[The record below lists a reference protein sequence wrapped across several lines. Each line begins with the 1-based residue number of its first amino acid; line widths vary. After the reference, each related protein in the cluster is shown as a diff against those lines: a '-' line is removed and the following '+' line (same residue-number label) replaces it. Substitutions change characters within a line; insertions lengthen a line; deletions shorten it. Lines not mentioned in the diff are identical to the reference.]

1 MTYINKM
8 RFVFITI
15 TLSLYITSS
24 KAELLKPNPSIK
36 PQEVISIQLSALQ
49 KNSIPFNNAGI
60 TQTWEFAHPSNR
72 QYTGPIEKF
81 ILMMYSPSYIIMLDH
96 KFHNIIQVS
105 LEDDIA
111 FFFIELTD
119 KIGNEFGFQ
128 WTLQKVLNEG
138 NYKNCWMTVGVS
150 QPIPLAKST

>member
-1 MTYINKM
+1 M
-8 RFVFITI
+8 RFILITI
-15 TLSLYITSS
+15 ILYLYLTPL
-24 KAELLKPNPSIK
+24 KAELFKPNPYIS
-36 PQEVISIQLSALQ
+36 PEEVISIQLSALQ

-72 QYTGPIEKF
+72 QYTGPLEKF
-81 ILMMYSPSYIIMLDH
+81 ILMMYSPSYIIMLEH
-96 KFHNIIQVS
+96 QSYKIIHVS
-105 LEDDIA
+105 QKDDTA

-119 KIGNEFGFQ
+119 IPGNKFGFK
-128 WTLQKVLNEG
+128 WTLQKVLTEG

>member
-1 MTYINKM
+1 M
-8 RFVFITI
+8 RFILIIIIFF
-15 TLSLYITSS
+15 LYIIPL

-36 PQEVISIQLSALQ
+36 PEEVISIQLLALQ
-49 KNSIPFNNAGI
+49 NNSVPFNNARK
-60 TQTWEFAHPSNR
+60 TQTWEIAHPSNR
-72 QYTGPIEKF
+72 QYTGPLEKF

-96 KFHNIIQVS
+96 QFHKIISVS
-105 LEDDIA
+105 QEDDIA

-119 KIGNEFGFQ
+119 KPGNKFGFQ
-128 WTLQKVLNEG
+128 WTLQKVLTEG

>member
-1 MTYINKM
+1 M
-8 RFVFITI
+8 RFILITI
-15 TLSLYITSS
+15 IFFLYIIPL

-36 PQEVISIQLSALQ
+36 PEEVISIQLLALQ
-49 KNSIPFNNAGI
+49 NNSVPFNNAGI

-72 QYTGPIEKF
+72 QNTGPLEKF
-81 ILMMYSPSYIIMLDH
+81 ILMMYSPSYIIMLEHQLH
-96 KFHNIIQVS
+96 KIIPVS
-105 LEDDIA
+105 QEDDIA

-119 KIGNEFGFQ
+119 KPGNKFGFQ
-128 WTLQKVLNEG
+128 WTLQKVLTEG

>member
-1 MTYINKM
+1 M
-8 RFVFITI
+8 RFILIIIIVFI
-15 TLSLYITSS
+15 YIIPL

-36 PQEVISIQLSALQ
+36 PEEVISIQLLALQ
-49 KNSIPFNNAGI
+49 KNNVPFNNAGI

-72 QYTGPIEKF
+72 QYTGPLEKF
-81 ILMMYSPSYIIMLDH
+81 ILMMNSPSYIIMLEH
-96 KFHNIIQVS
+96 QFHNIIPVS
-105 LEDDIA
+105 QEDDIA

-119 KIGNEFGFQ
+119 KPGNKFGFQ
-128 WTLQKVLNEG
+128 WTLQKVLTKG

>member
-1 MTYINKM
+1 M
-8 RFVFITI
+8 RFILITI
-15 TLSLYITSS
+15 IICLNITPL
-24 KAELLKPNPSIK
+24 KAELFKPNPSIR

-72 QYTGPIEKF
+72 QYTGPLEKF
-81 ILMMYSPSYIIMLDH
+81 ILMMYSPSYIIMLEHQFH
-96 KFHNIIQVS
+96 KIIPVS
-105 LEDDIA
+105 QKDDTA

-119 KIGNEFGFQ
+119 KPGNKFGFQ
-128 WTLQKVLNEG
+128 WTLQKVLTEG
-138 NYKNCWMTVGVS
+138 DYKNCWMTVGVS